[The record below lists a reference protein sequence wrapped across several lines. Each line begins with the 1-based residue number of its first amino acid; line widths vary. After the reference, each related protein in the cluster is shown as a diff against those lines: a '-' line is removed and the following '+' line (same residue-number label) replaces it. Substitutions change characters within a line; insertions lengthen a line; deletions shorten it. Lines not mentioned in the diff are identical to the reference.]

1 MTQQLFIEILA
12 GPGVGERVEITAERT
27 LVGRGSQCD
36 LRLASPHVSR
46 QQCELIRQEDHLIL
60 ENLGSVNVTYLN
72 DRPID
77 RVYVQD
83 GDLIT
88 FCDIAL
94 RVSFG
99 AAVAADD
106 PDRTVAYQSD
116 QLPPGAVTQPP
127 GTPQPLGPQST
138 AAQPPAFSG
147 PAPATQQF
155 PSVPSYGAAVPG
167 HAPHSVGIP
176 TAPPSRAVTG
186 PKPPGPPPG
195 LGQGP
200 GGPAGTLGGRP
211 RRRVRQPGA
220 PSGGSGAGVNLPLI
234 RNVAVGLMFVALLI
248 TVLGKIL
255 GGGGSA
261 APPVAVAPQVEKEK
275 CEGADRN
282 GRTDQ
287 EIVQDAQRNFEK
299 GEVYFR
305 QWQISD
311 DSLSVALEA
320 FCVAKANLRLV
331 DKSKW
336 PAFSRELDP
345 AMEAAE
351 EKVQREYSR
360 IRISYNHYQQMG
372 DLQAALQ
379 EMERA
384 LVLIPDPSDEQHQF
398 ARRKIGAVKAKMSGQ
413 GEHHRWEDR
422 K

>member
-12 GPGVGERVEITAERT
+12 GPGVGERIEIFNERT

-46 QQCELIRQEDHLIL
+46 QQCELIRQADHLIL
-60 ENLGSVNVTYLN
+60 ENLGSVNITYLN

-99 AAVAADD
+99 EAVAAND

-127 GTPQPLGPQST
+127 GTPQPIAPRST
-138 AAQPPAFSG
+138 PAQPPAFSA
-147 PAPATQQF
+147 PAPPTQQF
-155 PSVPSYGAAVPG
+155 PTVPSYGSAVPG

-176 TAPPSRAVTG
+176 TAPPGQAGTA

-195 LGQGP
+195 MEQGP
-200 GGPAGTLGGRP
+200 GGPAGGKP
-211 RRRVRQPGA
+211 RRRVRQQGARPGA
-220 PSGGSGAGVNLPLI
+220 SGGGVNLPLL
-234 RNVAVGLMFVALLI
+234 RNVAVGLMIVALLV

-255 GGGGSA
+255 GGGGDVG
-261 APPVAVAPQVEKEK
+261 PPVAVVPEVEKEK
-275 CEGADRN
+275 CGDADRN

-287 EIVQDAQRNFEK
+287 EIVQDAQRRFEK

-320 FCVAKANLRLV
+320 FCAAKADLRLV

-351 EKVQREYSR
+351 EKVKREYSR

-384 LVLIPDPSDEQHQF
+384 LVLIPENSDDRHQF
-398 ARRKIGAVKAKMSGQ
+398 ARRKIGAIMAKMSGQ
-413 GEHHRWEDR
+413 GEQHRWEDR

>member
-1 MTQQLFIEILA
+1 MAQQLFIEILA
-12 GPGVGERVEITAERT
+12 GPGVGERVEILAERT

-99 AAVAADD
+99 VSKPADD

-116 QLPPGAVTQPP
+116 QLPPGGVTLPP
-127 GTPQPLGPQST
+127 ETPQPI
-138 AAQPPAFSG
+138 
-147 PAPATQQF
+147 APEPVLQEQAGFPETQQF
-155 PSVPSYGAAVPG
+155 PSSPSYGRPETMNPG
-167 HAPHSVGIP
+167 YSADPTGSP
-176 TAPPSRAVTG
+176 PPYTAPGSTPADF
-186 PKPPGPPPG
+186 PPGPPPG
-195 LGQGP
+195 LAGFV
-200 GGPAGTLGGRP
+200 GGPAKLGGGRLP
-211 RRRVRQPGA
+211 RRERTKGRKAVGTAQK
-220 PSGGSGAGVNLPLI
+220 VNLPLI
-234 RNVAVGLMFVALLI
+234 RNVAVGMAVLLVVV

-255 GGGGSA
+255 GGGSSA
-261 APPVAVAPQVEKEK
+261 PSQVAESPPPAQEK
-275 CEGADRN
+275 CPPSERN

-287 EIVQDAQRNFEK
+287 EIVQEAQRGFEK
-299 GEVYFR
+299 GEVYFG

-311 DSLSVALEA
+311 DSLSVAIGA
-320 FCVAKANLRLV
+320 FCAAKADLRLV
-331 DKSKW
+331 DKAMW
-336 PAFSRELDP
+336 PAFARELDP
-345 AMEAAE
+345 AMSAAE
-351 EKVQREYSR
+351 KKVAREYSR
-360 IRISYNHYQQMG
+360 IRISYNHFQQMG
-372 DLQAALQ
+372 DLQAALE
-379 EMERA
+379 EMKRT
-384 LVLIPDPSDEQHQF
+384 LVLIPSSSDERHQF
-398 ARRKIGAVKAKMSGQ
+398 ARRKIGAVKAKMAGQ